1 MKIPSK
7 IKIGAAKIKVCIVK
21 SLELDGSEV
30 LGISNAAVSKMSISK
45 SFKGELCQED
55 SMADTFLHEII
66 HIISQNMGIGLTER
80 QVAGVAGG
88 LLMVIRDNKL
98 DFRDMERR

>member
-7 IKIGAAKIKVCIVK
+7 IKIGAAKIKVCVVK
-21 SLELDGSEV
+21 SVELDGSEV
-30 LGISNAAVSKMSISK
+30 LGISNAAVGKISISK
-45 SFKGELCQED
+45 SFKDEPCQED

-80 QVAGVAGG
+80 QIAGVTGG